1 MHIYS
6 SKRSQKLKQ
15 IQIPLLIVAIF
26 TASIGIGIF
35 TFTLPLLSLDEMAG
49 GMWLG
54 TAFSGYFIAKLLIA
68 PLSGTISDRSGSKRL
83 LLTATSVAALLPL
96 IYLISPSLNSLYAI
110 QFVLGLCAG
119 AIKTVGMAAIGAQ
132 SKGSRLTK
140 RFSILAAGINTA
152 FFLGPL
158 LGGILYIDKDFIPV
172 LTALSVFMLASFLL
186 LSFCDLPH
194 NSIHKTAPPLDQI
207 ENKQTF
213 AFTLLAVFGRTIGIG
228 GLVAF
233 YPVLL
238 KSSLHLPSITTGIL
252 FSIPNLATIF
262 LLPLAGRFFSR
273 AKREFIICSGL
284 LISAGGLYFLAN
296 CTNITDFVWAG
307 ITIGSGS
314 ALSIPGSM
322 AICAEVSNKQG
333 KTIGLANLITNL
345 GFIVGPLLAG
355 TIIKFSAKLTVSF
368 QLIALA
374 GAILCLPL
382 MCKALYSRFKR
393 KKCLIVPAIV
403 FLLIIFLIPK
413 GLLKRHNQENSF
425 FRYTDVAMGTIVNLT
440 LETSSEKKAQQAA
453 RDAIAEMRTLQKDF
467 DHRNKRGS
475 IGRIN
480 KEAGLRDVSVS
491 ENALKLIER
500 GLKFSGNS
508 NGTFDIT
515 IGAITTTDFY
525 YALNPETFQKRKP
538 LINYRLV
545 EIDHNKGTVKLPR
558 KGMALDLGGMA
569 KGTIIDAAAAE
580 LKKSGIANGLVEAG
594 GDFFGYGNRTWT
606 IGLKNPRAKGLL
618 GEITIKNMAVC
629 GSGDYYQFITP
640 VSGNDKMRKHHIFD
654 PFLLRSSHES
664 IATTAIAPNAETA
677 DALAT
682 TVFIMGPEVGT
693 KFLKRFYPNC
703 SAMWV
708 LPDESIHTTDNFPEI
723 TTVPKAM
730 RPEENK

>member
-1 MHIYS
+1 MHIYN

-15 IQIPLLIVAIF
+15 NQIPLLIVAIF
-26 TASIGIGIF
+26 IASIGIGIF

-49 GMWLG
+49 GLWLG

-68 PLSGTISDRSGSKRL
+68 PLSGTISDRNGAKKL
-83 LLTATSVAALLPL
+83 LLTATCSAALLPF
-96 IYLISPSLNSLYAI
+96 IYLIYPSLESLYAI
-110 QFVLGLCAG
+110 QFVLGLCSG
-119 AIKTVGMAAIGAQ
+119 TIKTVGMAAIGVQ
-132 SKGSRLTK
+132 STGSRLTK

-158 LGGILYIDKDFIPV
+158 LGGYLYIDKDFVPV
-172 LTALSVFMLASFLL
+172 LTALSVCMLASFLL
-186 LSFCDLPH
+186 LSFYEPPH
-194 NSIHKTAPPLDQI
+194 NSQHKTAPPPDPI
-207 ENKQTF
+207 ENKQIF

-228 GLVAF
+228 GLIAF

-238 KSSLHLPSITTGIL
+238 KSSLHLPSVTTGIL
-252 FSIPNLATIF
+252 FSIPNLATII
-262 LLPLAGRFFSR
+262 LLPFVGRFFSKT
-273 AKREFIICSGL
+273 KREFIICSGL
-284 LISAGGLYFLAN
+284 FISAGGLYFLAN
-296 CTNITDFVWAG
+296 CTSITEFVWAG
-307 ITIGSGS
+307 ITIGAGS

-355 TIIKFSAKLTVSF
+355 TVIKFSGTLEISF

-374 GAILCLPL
+374 GALLCLPL
-382 MCKALYSRFKR
+382 MSKALYSIFKL
-393 KKCLIVPAIV
+393 KKILIVPAIV
-403 FLLIIFLIPK
+403 FLLIIFLVPK
-413 GLLKRHNQENSF
+413 GILKTHNSENTF

-440 LETSSEKKAQQAA
+440 LQTSSEKKAQQAA
-453 RDAIAEMRTLQKDF
+453 RNAIAKMRTLQKDF

-480 KEAGLRDVSVS
+480 QAAGLKNVSIS
-491 ENALKLIER
+491 KNALKLIDR
-500 GLKFSGNS
+500 GLKFSKNS

-515 IGAITTTDFY
+515 IGAVTTTDFY

-545 EIDHNKGTVKLPR
+545 EIDLEKGTVKLPR

-580 LKKSGIANGLVEAG
+580 LKQSGISNGLVEAG
-594 GDFFGYGNRTWT
+594 GDFFGYGNRTWS
-606 IGLKNPRAKGLL
+606 IGLKNPRKTGLL

-682 TVFIMGPEVGT
+682 TVFIMGPTVGT

-708 LPDESIHTTDNFPEI
+708 LPDESIHATDNFPEI
-723 TTVPKAM
+723 APAPTTEQ
-730 RPEENK
+730 PEGQK